1 MCETIDHIMSDI
13 NNKTNMVDE
22 KIHKACEM
30 DNDTLNWI
38 DDRLNEMI
46 YVLQRK
52 NMLNNESQVH
62 RNESQEHRNEL
73 QILRNKLQVHRSES
87 LTCRNDLQIQTLKSE
102 PQKTFINN
110 KSQFK
115 KMINIIKRV
124 LEYCVC
130 EKCINEKFRALRVSK
145 DMILLYSK
153 YTSIKGFKKIYRIDI
168 CRDIISLNIRNYVNN
183 MKEDIAL
190 CIDGERVILKVSQTQ
205 NHQGIRSKKIYQ
217 YLYIM
222 TKSSALHQ

>member
-102 PQKTFINN
+102 LQKTKEPQKTNGP
-110 KSQFK
+110 Q
-115 KMINIIKRV
+115 
-124 LEYCVC
+124 
-130 EKCINEKFRALRVSK
+130 
-145 DMILLYSK
+145 
-153 YTSIKGFKKIYRIDI
+153 
-168 CRDIISLNIRNYVNN
+168 
-183 MKEDIAL
+183 
-190 CIDGERVILKVSQTQ
+190 
-205 NHQGIRSKKIYQ
+205 
-217 YLYIM
+217 
-222 TKSSALHQ
+222 

>member
-62 RNESQEHRNEL
+62 RNESQK
-73 QILRNKLQVHRSES
+73 LRE
-87 LTCRNDLQIQTLKSE
+87 
-102 PQKTFINN
+102 
-110 KSQFK
+110 
-115 KMINIIKRV
+115 
-124 LEYCVC
+124 
-130 EKCINEKFRALRVSK
+130 
-145 DMILLYSK
+145 
-153 YTSIKGFKKIYRIDI
+153 
-168 CRDIISLNIRNYVNN
+168 
-183 MKEDIAL
+183 
-190 CIDGERVILKVSQTQ
+190 
-205 NHQGIRSKKIYQ
+205 
-217 YLYIM
+217 
-222 TKSSALHQ
+222 